1 VYTTLGGGRVSG
13 GAVYP
18 ISKREFTGGS
28 AEVALTRG
36 EFAACGGGRGPDT
49 GPEATRWPDGL
60 VAVGIG
66 RMPWG
71 AEAAESG
78 RGRAEWARWRLD
90 IGVVV
95 AGRVSRKPPVGPP
108 GVGVG
113 VGRGVMSSMG

>member
-36 EFAACGGGRGPDT
+36 EVPGGGRGPDT
-49 GPEATRWPDGL
+49 GPEATRWAGGL
-60 VAVGIG
+60 PPEGIG

-78 RGRAEWARWRLD
+78 RGRAEWARWRED

-95 AGRVSRKPPVGPP
+95 AGRVSRKPPVGP
-108 GVGVG
+108 GVG

>member
-18 ISKREFTGGS
+18 ISRREFTGGS

-36 EFAACGGGRGPDT
+36 EFAVWGGGGRGPET
-49 GPEATRWPDGL
+49 GPEATRWVEGRPPI
-60 VAVGIG
+60 GIG

-78 RGRAEWARWRLD
+78 RGRAEWARWRED

-95 AGRVSRKPPVGPP
+95 AGRVSRKPPVGP
-108 GVGVG
+108 GVG